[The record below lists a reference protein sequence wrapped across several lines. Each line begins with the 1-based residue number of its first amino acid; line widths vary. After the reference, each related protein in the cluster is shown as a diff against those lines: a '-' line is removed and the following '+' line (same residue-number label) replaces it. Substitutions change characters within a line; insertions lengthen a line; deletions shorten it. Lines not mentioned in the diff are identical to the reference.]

1 MSLSWDKI
9 FSLLANKR
17 LEQIFIDPGVT
28 HEEFI
33 DDLLYLREVFN
44 DDYLSG
50 KGEMPYVREWLSE
63 LFEPKE
69 LRGYSV
75 RQVHQLRTML
85 EALQSIPGFD
95 RLCRQLPSHEGFML
109 QLQTTYFVSHFLS
122 VKCIESVIDHQD
134 VDIVCVIDH
143 DEVFMHV
150 KSLVQRPK
158 MNSQFTAWVHLS
170 DIIDKMGIRNS
181 KGDLLMVKDI
191 SGFVPEGLSQG
202 FWREKLKHISISH
215 EPDNYTLNVPN
226 PQSGH
231 TESVCFTTDW
241 SSGRIMRGRTSGL
254 DPFWTFQYEFPRVA
268 DKIPA
273 GTSQKHFFVGITW
286 FPEEFR
292 IDRSRLEGK
301 RVTGILVLGM
311 PSTPHG
317 ALKVTRSEIF
327 CKPSE
332 SNLEAKMTQALPN
345 EVIM

>member
-1 MSLSWDKI
+1 
-9 FSLLANKR
+9 
-17 LEQIFIDPGVT
+17 
-28 HEEFI
+28 
-33 DDLLYLREVFN
+33 
-44 DDYLSG
+44 
-50 KGEMPYVREWLSE
+50 
-63 LFEPKE
+63 
-69 LRGYSV
+69 
-75 RQVHQLRTML
+75 
-85 EALQSIPGFD
+85 
-95 RLCRQLPSHEGFML
+95 
-109 QLQTTYFVSHFLS
+109 
-122 VKCIESVIDHQD
+122 
-134 VDIVCVIDH
+134 
-143 DEVFMHV
+143 
-150 KSLVQRPK
+150 
-158 MNSQFTAWVHLS
+158 
-170 DIIDKMGIRNS
+170 MGIRNS

-241 SSGRIMRGRTSGL
+241 SSGGIMRGRTSGL

-332 SNLEAKMTQALPN
+332 SNLEAKMTRALPK
-345 EVIM
+345 EVIV